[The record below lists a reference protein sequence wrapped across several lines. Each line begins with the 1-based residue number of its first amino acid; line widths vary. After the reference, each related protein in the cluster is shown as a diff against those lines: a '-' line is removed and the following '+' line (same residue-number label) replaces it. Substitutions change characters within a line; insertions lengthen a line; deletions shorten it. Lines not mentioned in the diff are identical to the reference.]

1 MLQPV
6 MISKMSHNSQN
17 LKYCAATSWVITM
30 KNVSVR
36 TSLKIGS
43 KIISLVLNYLKSD
56 QYQSE
61 NTISFENIKE
71 ERSN

>member
-1 MLQPV
+1 
-6 MISKMSHNSQN
+6 
-17 LKYCAATSWVITM
+17 M

-36 TSLKIGS
+36 TSLKIGT
-43 KIISLVLNYLKSD
+43 KIFSLGLNYLKSD
-56 QYQSE
+56 QYQIQ